1 MFVMFVKVLVMF
13 MKEICK
19 LFIGIYMFIVIV
31 IGVLFL
37 LSIVVGIVLVKKN
50 KCNNRN
56 VEISV

>member
-1 MFVMFVKVLVMF
+1 MFVKVLVMF

-19 LFIGIYMFIVIV
+19 LFIGIYMYIVIV

-37 LSIVVGIVLVKKN
+37 LSIVVGIVLVKKI